1 MFLGQYEHSIDEK
14 GRLTIPFRFRSVFEN
29 GLYVM
34 RGFECNLMLMCPND
48 FQFYSEKVARMNM
61 ANPTA
66 RDLKRWLFSY
76 SEFIKPDDAWR
87 ILIPQTLR
95 QLAKLNSSVIV
106 AGAGE
111 YIEVWSPEEWANQ
124 TDKLN
129 DTEVSSQRF
138 ADLDLSK

>member
-1 MFLGQYEHSIDEK
+1 
-14 GRLTIPFRFRSVFEN
+14 
-29 GLYVM
+29 
-34 RGFECNLMLMCPND
+34 
-48 FQFYSEKVARMNM
+48 M

-95 QLAKLNSSVIV
+95 QLAKLISSVIV